1 MPDGIDPAHVV
12 ELDAAEKKKDEDI
25 HSGFPMRPDP
35 ENPDQMVEAEEEFLF
50 DPAGVRVAL
59 GDVVHFKSVAH
70 LHTVTAFHQKWG
82 EAEEFLQIPT
92 RIPDGT
98 PGFHSPL
105 LMKDASWL
113 YRFSE
118 PDVYDIFCLPHV
130 ALGMVQQIVVT
141 DPETD
146 PAALTAPS
154 GKTFP
159 NAMAVLSAPEF
170 KPNRA

>member
-1 MPDGIDPAHVV
+1 
-12 ELDAAEKKKDEDI
+12 
-25 HSGFPMRPDP
+25 
-35 ENPDQMVEAEEEFLF
+35 
-50 DPAGVRVAL
+50 
-59 GDVVHFKSVAH
+59 
-70 LHTVTAFHQKWG
+70 
-82 EAEEFLQIPT
+82 
-92 RIPDGT
+92 
-98 PGFHSPL
+98 
-105 LMKDASWL
+105 MKDASWL

-118 PDVYDIFCLPHV
+118 PGVYDIFCLPHV